1 MRRRHARQARLQR
14 NEIEAAPSLPYI
26 SSMAKEN
33 GPVLDMTPDGHFV
46 EPSKPS
52 LMQILLRV
60 AAFGLAL
67 CVGVALVW
75 TAFLM
80 IPILLVLG
88 FAGYL
93 FMRGQ
98 RGWRSF

>member
-1 MRRRHARQARLQR
+1 MPGAPIT
-14 NEIEAAPSLPYI
+14 IEAAFHLPYI
-26 SSMAKEN
+26 QLMANDN

-46 EPSKPS
+46 EQPKPS
-52 LMQILLRV
+52 LTQILLRL

-67 CVGVALVW
+67 CVGAVVVW
-75 TAFLM
+75 TTFIM

-98 RGWRSF
+98 RGGWRSF

>member
-1 MRRRHARQARLQR
+1 MAVAKMA
-14 NEIEAAPSLPYI
+14 IEAVPGLPYI
-26 SSMAKEN
+26 QPMANEN
-33 GPVLDMTPDGHFV
+33 GPVLDMTPDGQFV
-46 EPSKPS
+46 QPPKPS
-52 LMQILLRV
+52 LAQILLRL

-67 CVGVALVW
+67 CIGAVLVW

-93 FMRGQ
+93 FVRGQ
-98 RGWRSF
+98 RGGWRAF